1 MLNYPIIT
9 EAYPLAIVIAFTEY
23 YHPQL
28 RWQCIDQPV
37 DAILQFDQFESQVRQ
52 VMAYGATQLGFK
64 VQDEKQAHYTVH
76 VSSKKLMGSGRIKAG
91 R

>member
-9 EAYPLAIVIAFTEY
+9 ESYPLATVIAFTEY

-28 RWQCIDQPV
+28 RWQRIDQPV
-37 DAILQFDQFESQVRQ
+37 DAILQFDQFEFQIRQ
-52 VMAYGATQLGFK
+52 AMAYGATQLCFT
-64 VQDEKQAHYTVH
+64 VQDEKRAHYTVH
-76 VSSKKLMGSGRIKAG
+76 VPSKKLMGGGRIKAG